1 MMKYTSATNVH
12 TSNERNDVATRFFA
26 FNVKSVAA
34 MIEIREES
42 FISIINC
49 DASGGNTRL
58 NACGKII
65 CVIAFVWDIPSERAA
80 SICPFG
86 TP

>member
-1 MMKYTSATNVH
+1 MEA
-12 TSNERNDVATRFFA
+12 NDVATRFFA
-26 FNVKSVAA
+26 FSVKSVAA
-34 MIEIREES
+34 IIDTSDES

-65 CVIAFVWDIPSERAA
+65 CVIAFVCVIPSERAA

-86 TP
+86 TA